1 MFMTL
6 VAIISEQNAYY
17 AYYNHQ
23 IQVSD
28 SPEDALAQRTQFILE
43 YADKLHDLI
52 WNNLTQLTAR
62 DCVAFDLVPYTVWNV
77 MSQKYVAMIDEIRAL
92 Q

>member
-28 SPEDALAQRTQFILE
+28 SPEDALAQRNQFILE

-52 WNNLTQLTAR
+52 WKHLLELTAR
-62 DCVAFDLVPYTVWNV
+62 DCVSFDLVPYTVWNV
-77 MSQKYVAMIDEIRAL
+77 MSQKYIAMIDEIRAL